1 MATADEGMRLAVTD
15 RASSSADHYRLAA
28 GIRIAPGP
36 MFSPTGGYRNFI
48 RLNTGFPWRPSTE
61 RQIER
66 LGQLVAASAA

>member
-1 MATADEGMRLAVTD
+1 LPRGVDALDLYEAA
-15 RASSSADHYRLAA
+15 AAA

-66 LGQLVAASAA
+66 LGQLVAAGAADG